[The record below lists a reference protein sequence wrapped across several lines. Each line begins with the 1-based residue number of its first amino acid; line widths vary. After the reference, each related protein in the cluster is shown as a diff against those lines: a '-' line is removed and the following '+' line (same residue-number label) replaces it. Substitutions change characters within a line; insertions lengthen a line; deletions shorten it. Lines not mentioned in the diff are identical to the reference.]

1 MAISAQ
7 IVQSKNALDLPSKHI
22 TLLCFLQNQNQ
33 LINAI
38 DFKLDTLNQ
47 RAKSIGDVID
57 KGVRDPVRSHGN
69 VVFKVLDS
77 AADVLGVRS
86 TSEVE
91 LWWQYEPWVK
101 EMNASED
108 LQIVYPLGIQ

>member
-38 DFKLDTLNQ
+38 YFKLDTLNQ

-57 KGVRDPVRSHGN
+57 KSVRDPIRGHGN

-77 AADVLGVRS
+77 ASDVLGVRS
-86 TSEVE
+86 TSEVK
-91 LWWQYEPWVK
+91 LWWEYEH
-101 EMNASED
+101 E
-108 LQIVYPLGIQ
+108 